1 MVNPYFIDYIL
12 IIHTYIMKAN
22 KLLLFS
28 LICSAASLPRSY
40 GQQNYVSKVWV
51 ADRQNGTYKNPV
63 INADYSDPD
72 AIRVGDDFYLVSSSF
87 EDIPGLPVLHSKDL
101 VNWTIIN
108 HALKK
113 QVPEEVFNT
122 PQHGNGVW
130 APAIRYHN
138 HEYYIYY
145 PDPDFGIY
153 MIKTKDPA
161 TDWSAPVLVFPGKG
175 IIDPCPLWDD
185 DGKAWLV
192 HAYAGSRAGIK
203 SVIAIAPMN
212 EEGTAVTGE
221 DVIVYDGHKDDPTIE
236 GPKIYKR
243 NGYYYIFAPA
253 GGVST
258 GWQVILR
265 SKKLMGPYERKV
277 VMDQGSSPVNGPH
290 QGAWV
295 TTQTGQDWFLHF
307 QDKEAYGRVLHLQP
321 MQWEGDWPVI
331 GLDKDHDGKGE
342 PVMTYKKPDVGHSY
356 PVQTP
361 QESDEFNE
369 KALGLQWQWE
379 ANASGRWLMT
389 DQAGMLRLYAHN
401 TPDARNLWDIPNIL
415 AQKFPADSFEVTTK
429 LQLTPNDKDGQQEAG
444 LVVLG
449 LDYAKLSIVAK
460 ENGYWLQKG
469 VCKASD
475 KGNPEKKADITSL
488 KKPEVWLRVA
498 VHNPAPNHALCTFYY
513 SLDGKKYEQVPGDFT
528 PTPGKWTGAKIGLYA
543 ISDKKTN
550 DEGYADFDFFRVTPL
565 E

>member
-1 MVNPYFIDYIL
+1 
-12 IIHTYIMKAN
+12 MKVN
-22 KLLLFS
+22 KLLLLS
-28 LICSAASLPRSY
+28 LLCSSVSY
-40 GQQNYVSKVWV
+40 GYGQRPYVSKVWV
-51 ADRQNGTYKNPV
+51 ADQQNGTYKNPI

-72 AIRVGDDFYLVSSSF
+72 AIRVGDDFYMVSSSF
-87 EDIPGLPVLHSKDL
+87 EDIPGLPILHSRDL

-113 QVPEEVFNT
+113 QIPVEVFNT

-153 MIKTKDPA
+153 MTKTKDPA
-161 TDWSAPVLVFPGKG
+161 SDWSEPVLVFAGKG

-185 DGKAWLV
+185 GGKAWLV

-212 EEGTAVTGE
+212 AAGTAVTGE
-221 DVIVYDGHKDDPTIE
+221 DKIVYDGHTDEPTIE

-258 GWQVILR
+258 GWQLVLR
-265 SKKLMGPYERKV
+265 SKNLMGPYERKI
-277 VMDQGSSPVNGPH
+277 VMDQGKSPVNGPH

-295 TTQTGQDWFLHF
+295 TTQNGQNWFLHF
-307 QDKEAYGRVLHLQP
+307 QDKEAYGRVVHLQP
-321 MQWEGDWPVI
+321 MKWVNDWPVI
-331 GLDKDHDGKGE
+331 GVDKDHDGKGE
-342 PVMTYKKPDVGHSY
+342 PVMTYEKPEVGENY

-369 KALGLQWQWE
+369 RKLGLQWQWE
-379 ANASGRWLMT
+379 ANSSGRWLMT
-389 DQAGMLRLYAHN
+389 GNDGHLRLYAHY
-401 TPDARNLWDIPNIL
+401 TPDAKNLWDIPNIL
-415 AQKFPADSFEVTTK
+415 AQKFPADRFVATTK
-429 LQLTPNDKDGQQEAG
+429 VDFTANEKNGQQQAG
-444 LVVLG
+444 MVVLG
-449 LDYAKLSIVAK
+449 LDYAKLSIVMNDGVYVL
-460 ENGYWLQKG
+460 EKG
-469 VCKASD
+469 ICKASD
-475 KGNPEKKADITSL
+475 KDNPEKTAAVTTL

-498 VHNPAPNHALCTFYY
+498 IDNPAPNQALCKFYY
-513 SLDGKKYEQVPGDFT
+513 SLDGKEYQEISGDFT
-528 PTPGKWTGAKIGLYA
+528 PTPGKWTGAKIGLFA
-543 ISDKKTN
+543 TSAKKTN
-550 DEGYADFDFFRVTPL
+550 DVGYADFDFFRITPL
-565 E
+565 NGEN